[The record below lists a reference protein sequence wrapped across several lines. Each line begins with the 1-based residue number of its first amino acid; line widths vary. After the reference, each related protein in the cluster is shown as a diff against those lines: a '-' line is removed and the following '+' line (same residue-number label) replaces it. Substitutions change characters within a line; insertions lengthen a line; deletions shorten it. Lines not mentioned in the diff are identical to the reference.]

1 MLNNLNAVNGRS
13 TNEAAINKKL
23 KDIQESLNALQ
34 SQVDSLSTV
43 VNTSDVDTTSLE
55 VSGLADISS
64 ANITN
69 LDTSHLDADDIDA
82 TNVTADNV
90 SAQEIQS
97 NSISATSITVDETA
111 SAKNIN
117 ASNKITA
124 KSVETDSL
132 TINDDLALLGNF
144 TADEINVN
152 DITSADASITNV
164 TATNILAAN
173 VTAPTV
179 ETSLIKND
187 TTEVSIGPIVDVNTD
202 VKAKDL
208 AVDDVR
214 ANSLAASTSI
224 AAAKTMTDELVV
236 SKVYGYKTL
245 AITHDQSQN
254 IAITVDKTVNGII
267 TIIADNV
274 TVTLYKTLLQPFV
287 AYSQSGI
294 YTSFSMNADGNCRII
309 INGSVDQY
317 IKVQA
322 ITTEDIFD
330 SNLIQFTVDDVDFD
344 FIQNTFPRQKGI
356 YFAGTGGTDQWFEFD
371 GTIQAAKYVV
381 DKIVY
386 VDLQANTLEINR
398 IFVPDVYDV
407 GAIDAVSSYTDGNA
421 GDYLHVSKVEVGPD
435 GNKIHYA
442 EYEAPETT
450 VVTDENNDH
459 LITKNAIRNYDG
471 IILDSNDNT
480 QYPISH
486 LADNTE
492 VHGHLDV
499 EDKATL
505 DSVEVINEAT
515 FDEGLS
521 ISDGDIDFK
530 NTHIESAPVP
540 AVTYTRVGCGP
551 VLVTDPTNEFY
562 TYNSS
567 SLGSKYFT
575 VYSNETYRSSTKV
588 YPTQSVSYPYYFG
601 DYFLTGDTITSSF
614 RPSDDVTAVLSTRY
628 DAIMNFENVTSHS
641 ITVYFAGQDPTF
653 ENNDYFH
660 VTTSTPST
668 NVNAYTVS
676 SVFETVF
683 GSISNY
689 SFTRRS
695 DLDTTLYGDAVYIWE
710 TTVTLNAGTDKSY
723 WPYNITSESND
734 SLVEGLRFSDI
745 NSPADVVPLVNAK
758 SDYAGH
764 SDTATNATYATKDV
778 SGNTIETTYIKV
790 DEKGVANGVATLD
803 SSGKLPASQLPVKD
817 MTFEGMW
824 DASTNTPTL
833 ADGTGTQGDFYIVSV
848 AGTQDL
854 GSGSINFNVND
865 RVIYD
870 GSVWVQLKAGTVDS
884 VNGVL
889 PQNGNV
895 TVYATDITLSDTDP
909 TTVEQAIAAAIGQ
922 ATWSGTI
929 SQYNAIVNKNPA
941 TLYIITDL

>member
-13 TNEAAINKKL
+13 TNEATINKKL
-23 KDIQESLNALQ
+23 KDIQESLSELQ

-43 VNTSDVDTTSLE
+43 VNTENVNTTSLE

-64 ANITN
+64 ANVIN
-69 LDTSHLDADDIDA
+69 LDASHLDVDDIEA
-82 TNVTADNV
+82 TSITAENV
-90 SAQEIQS
+90 SAQEVDAE
-97 NSISATSITVDETA
+97 SITGTSITVEETA
-111 SAKNIN
+111 TAKNIN
-117 ASNKITA
+117 VSNKVTA

-132 TINDDLALLGNF
+132 TINDDLALIGNF
-144 TADEINVN
+144 TADNINSN
-152 DITSADASITNV
+152 DITSADASITNI
-164 TATNILAAN
+164 TATNILATN
-173 VTAPTV
+173 VTAPTI
-179 ETSLIKND
+179 EASLIKND
-187 TTEVSIGPIVDVNTD
+187 TTEVSIGQIVDVNTD
-202 VKAKDL
+202 IKAKNL
-208 AVDDVR
+208 DVEDIR

-245 AITHDQSQN
+245 SITHDQSQN
-254 IAITVDKTVNGII
+254 IAITIDKTVNGII
-267 TIIADNV
+267 TIISDNV

-287 AYSQSGI
+287 AYSQTGI
-294 YTSFSMNADGNCRII
+294 YTSFSMDSNGNCRII

-407 GAIDAVSSYTDGNA
+407 GAIDAISSYTDGNP
-421 GDYLHVSKVEVGPD
+421 GDYLHVSKVDVGPE

-459 LITKNAIRNYDG
+459 LITKSAIRTYDG
-471 IILDSNDNT
+471 TILDSGDNA
-480 QYPISH
+480 QYPISQ

-499 EDKATL
+499 DDKATI
-505 DSVEVINEAT
+505 DSLEVINEAT

-540 AVTYTRVGCGP
+540 AITYTRVGCGP
-551 VLVTDPTNEFY
+551 ITITDPENEFY
-562 TYNSS
+562 TYNGSA
-567 SLGSKYFT
+567 LGSKYFT
-575 VYSNETYRSSTKV
+575 VYSNENYRSSTKV
-588 YPTQSVSYPYYFG
+588 YPTQSVLYPYYFG
-601 DYFLTGDTITSSF
+601 NYLLANDTISSSF
-614 RPSDDVTAVLSTRY
+614 KPDDDVTAVLSTRY
-628 DAIMNFENVTSHS
+628 DAIINFEDVTSHS
-641 ITVYFAGQDPTF
+641 ITVYFAGFDPTF
-653 ENNDYFH
+653 ENNEYFN
-660 VTTSTPST
+660 VTTSTPSSST
-668 NVNAYTVS
+668 NRYTVS
-676 SVFETVF
+676 SRFETVF

-695 DLDTTLYGDAVYIWE
+695 DLDTTLYGDTAYIWE
-710 TTVTLNAGTDKSY
+710 TSVTLNAGTDKSY

-734 SLVEGLRFSDI
+734 SLVEGLRFSDV
-745 NSPADVVPLVNAK
+745 NTPTDVVPLVNAK
-758 SDYAGH
+758 ADYAGH
-764 SDTATNATYATKDV
+764 SDTATTATYAEKDV
-778 SGNTIETTYIKV
+778 DGNSIKTTYIKV
-790 DEKGVANGVATLD
+790 DEKGAANGVATLD
-803 SSGKLPASQLPVKD
+803 RNGKLPASQLPVKD

-870 GSVWVQLKAGTVDS
+870 GAVWVQLKAGTVDS

-895 TVYATDITLSDTDP
+895 TVYATDIALSDSDP